1 MKRSILRSVNPYP
14 PGQLSSQR
22 DFLRSPYTEK
32 GGGGGFLSPLS
43 EFGEGVWGRGQQVKS
58 ALIEMKSVHATA
70 LILFILL
77 LLVALPFAAAQESAL
92 TVVATSSILADV
104 ANHVGGDLVS
114 VTALIPPN
122 ADGHAWQPTPA
133 DVLTVAQ
140 ADLVL
145 AIGIG
150 YESFLGGLAENA
162 ADVPQVIVSNG
173 ISILPFGGYEHEG
186 EDHVEGEEHAEEHV
200 GIYGEPGVCEDHTE
214 HAEED
219 HAEEAGEHGHE
230 HGVCDPHVWT
240 DPNNII
246 IWTNNIA
253 EAFAAADPANA
264 DTYRANA
271 AAYAD
276 ELKTLDAEIEQIL
289 AVVPEERRVL
299 VTNHE
304 FLSYFAHRYGFRVVG
319 GIIGGSTLEEPD
331 PQELADL
338 IETIQTLNVPAIFAE
353 VSASSRFTEVVAG
366 EAGISIVSD
375 LYSESLSGADGPAST
390 YADYLRYNAEK
401 IAEALG

>member
-1 MKRSILRSVNPYP
+1 MEQNMKPSILRSVNPYP
-14 PGQLSSQR
+14 PGPLSSQR

-32 GGGGGFLSPLS
+32 GGAGGFLSPLS
-43 EFGEGVWGRGQQVKS
+43 EFGDGVWGRGQQAKS
-58 ALIEMKSVHATA
+58 ALIEMKSVRATA
-70 LILFILL
+70 LILLL
-77 LLVALPFAAAQESAL
+77 LLLLAVLPFTAAQETAL
-92 TVVATSSILADV
+92 TVVATSNILADV
-104 ANHVGGDLVS
+104 ASHVGGDLVS
-114 VTALIPPN
+114 VTALIPPG

-133 DVLTVAQ
+133 DVLKVAQ

-145 AIGIG
+145 AVGIG
-150 YESFLGGLAENA
+150 YETFLGGLAENA

-173 ISILPFGGYEHEG
+173 IGILPFGGH
-186 EDHVEGEEHAEEHV
+186 DHEGEEHAEEHV
-200 GIYGEPGVCEDHTE
+200 GIYGEPGVCEE
-214 HAEED
+214 HAEEE
-219 HAEEAGEHGHE
+219 HAEESGENGHE
-230 HGVCDPHVWT
+230 HGDCDPHVWT

-246 IWTNNIA
+246 IWANNIA

-264 DTYRANA
+264 ETYRAGA

-276 ELKTLDAEIEQIL
+276 EMKTLDAEIEHIL

-319 GIIGGSTLEEPD
+319 GILGGSTLDEPD

-338 IETIQTLNVPAIFAE
+338 VETIRALNAPAIFAE
-353 VSASSRFTEVVAG
+353 VSASSRFADVIAS
-366 EAGISIVSD
+366 EAGITVVSD

-390 YADYLRYNAEK
+390 YADYLRYNAQK

>member
-1 MKRSILRSVNPYP
+1 MKPSILRSVNPYP
-14 PGQLSSQR
+14 PGPLSSQR

-32 GGGGGFLSPLS
+32 GGAGGFLSPLS
-43 EFGEGVWGRGQQVKS
+43 EFGDGVWGRGQQAKS
-58 ALIEMKSVHATA
+58 ALIEMKSVRATA
-70 LILFILL
+70 LILLL
-77 LLVALPFAAAQESAL
+77 LLLLAVLPFTAAQETAL
-92 TVVATSSILADV
+92 TVVATSNILADV
-104 ANHVGGDLVS
+104 ASHVGGDLVS
-114 VTALIPPN
+114 VTALIPPG

-133 DVLTVAQ
+133 DVLKVAQ

-145 AIGIG
+145 AVGIG
-150 YESFLGGLAENA
+150 YETFLGGLAENA

-173 ISILPFGGYEHEG
+173 IGILPFGGH
-186 EDHVEGEEHAEEHV
+186 DHEGEEHAEEHV
-200 GIYGEPGVCEDHTE
+200 GIYGEPGVCEE
-214 HAEED
+214 HAEEE
-219 HAEEAGEHGHE
+219 HAEESGENGHE
-230 HGVCDPHVWT
+230 HGDCDPHVWT

-246 IWTNNIA
+246 IWANNIA

-264 DTYRANA
+264 ETYRAGA

-276 ELKTLDAEIEQIL
+276 EMKTLDAEIEHIL

-319 GIIGGSTLEEPD
+319 GILGGSTLDEPD

-338 IETIQTLNVPAIFAE
+338 VETIRALNAPAIFAE
-353 VSASSRFTEVVAG
+353 VSASSRFADVIAS
-366 EAGISIVSD
+366 EAGITVVSD

-390 YADYLRYNAEK
+390 YADYLRYNAQK

>member
-1 MKRSILRSVNPYP
+1 MKRAILHSVNPYP
-14 PGQLSSQR
+14 PGPL
-22 DFLRSPYTEK
+22 SPYTEK
-32 GGGGGFLSPLS
+32 RGAGGFLSPLS
-43 EFGEGVWGRGQQVKS
+43 EFRERVGGRGQQAKS
-58 ALIEMKSVHATA
+58 AFIEMKPVRATA

-77 LLVALPFAAAQESAL
+77 LLVALPFAAAQDTAL
-92 TVVATSSILADV
+92 TVVATSNILAEV
-104 ANHVGGDLVS
+104 ASHVGGDRVN
-114 VTALIPPN
+114 VTALIPPG

-133 DVLTVAQ
+133 DVLKVTQ

-150 YESFLGGLAENA
+150 YETFLGGLAENA

-173 ISILPFGGYEHEG
+173 ISILPFGGHEHEAEQA
-186 EDHVEGEEHAEEHV
+186 EDEEHEEHI
-200 GIYGEPGVCEDHTE
+200 GIYGEPGVCED

-230 HGVCDPHVWT
+230 HGDCDPHVWT

-246 IWTNNIA
+246 IWANNIA
-253 EAFAAADPANA
+253 EAFASADPANA
-264 DTYRANA
+264 ETYRASA
-271 AAYAD
+271 AAYAE
-276 ELKTLDAEIEQIL
+276 ELKTLDTEIERIL

-319 GIIGGSTLEEPD
+319 GILGGSTLDEPD

-338 IETIQTLNVPAIFAE
+338 VETIRALNIPAIFAE
-353 VSASSRFTEVVAG
+353 VSSSSRFTDVIAS
-366 EAGISIVSD
+366 EAGIMVVSD
-375 LYSESLSGADGPAST
+375 LYSESLSSADGPAST
-390 YADYLRYNAEK
+390 YADYLRYNAQK